1 MGRFVCTQQQFYD
14 FKKTKKLL
22 SYYLQN
28 EQWKWF
34 FFLEIIETL
43 SEFSGHATLNFLMLN
58 TLQEI
63 FIIFLPWVE
72 GNDWTKFLVSTPCGC
87 CSTPCGSCSTV
98 SSEVC
103 LVWVV
108 QIETRAVTRKQVWLI
123 GSFYVKT
130 ELGNVNFLEIWDKGG
145 CREII
150 K

>member
-1 MGRFVCTQQQFYD
+1 MNSESD
-14 FKKTKKLL
+14 
-22 SYYLQN
+22 
-28 EQWKWF
+28 F

-43 SEFSGHATLNFLMLN
+43 SEFSGQATLNFQMLN

-72 GNDWTKFLVSTPCGC
+72 GNDWTKFLVFTPCGC
-87 CSTPCGSCSTV
+87 CSTI

-108 QIETRAVTRKQVWLI
+108 QIETRAVTQKQVWLT

-145 CREII
+145 VGR
-150 K
+150 